1 MKKKLPN
8 GIVEEN
14 EMARHVR
21 QAVDNYFKDLE
32 GEDPASSIHEMVMNC
47 VEKPLI
53 ETVMHHAGGNQ
64 TRAAEL
70 LGLNRNT
77 LRKKLLQYEEQN
89 TPSHIRP
96 VIRPERRA
104 TNRLQPTQLNGKKA
118 PIRSSK

>member
-21 QAVDNYFKDLE
+21 QAVDDYFKDLD
-32 GEDPASSIHEMVMNC
+32 GEDPSCAIHEMVMNC

-77 LRKKLLQYEEQN
+77 LRKKLLQYEEQA
-89 TPSHIRP
+89 TPSRIHPIN
-96 VIRPERRA
+96 RPERRA
-104 TNRLQPTQLNGKKA
+104 TNRLQPTQLNGKKVNL
-118 PIRSSK
+118 R